1 MLVIA
6 ILRIISIWPVWI
18 WIKSHRDRT
27 LFTSTKDLFNLIRV
41 SNADTATIYVPINTP
56 DPDESRFAESLKV
69 FHNYQGEQLDKQ
81 EQNCHQSIMAS
92 GLECLD

>member
-69 FHNYQGEQLDKQ
+69 
-81 EQNCHQSIMAS
+81 SIITKAS
-92 GLECLD
+92 SWTNKNRIAIKASWLVA